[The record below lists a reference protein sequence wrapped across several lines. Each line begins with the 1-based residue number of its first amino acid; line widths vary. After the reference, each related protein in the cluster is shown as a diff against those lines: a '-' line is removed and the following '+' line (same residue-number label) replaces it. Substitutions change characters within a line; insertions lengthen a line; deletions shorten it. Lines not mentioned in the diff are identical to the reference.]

1 MNYLYGFLSYISF
14 KLNMPTFAR
23 GFFKKSLSM
32 KIGAKEP
39 GISLYLRSSNHAP
52 ILEIIERSNV
62 NNQYQAYLMA
72 MVHRHERNYKRAYQ
86 YIANDNN
93 PEILNLKV
101 RQMYDLKDYKGLVAL
116 SKHGNDVQRNLNDSQ
131 QRTLV
136 KYLASRNNFADA
148 ESLLKNASDINESL
162 YEDFE
167 AAKSDIFYKY
177 NWNQYKNNILEL
189 PDSEND
195 DITGYKTHIDDK
207 TDQLQSLG
215 YVTI

>member
-1 MNYLYGFLSYISF
+1 F

-62 NNQYQAYLMA
+62 NYQYQAYLMA

-86 YIANDNN
+86 YIANENN
-93 PEILNLKV
+93 PGILNLKV
-101 RQMYDLKDYKGLVAL
+101 RLMYDLKDFKGLVAL
-116 SKHGNDVQRNLNDSQ
+116 SKHDNDVLMNLNISQ

-136 KYLASRNNFADA
+136 KYLVSRNNFADA
-148 ESLLKNASDINESL
+148 ETLQENASVINESL

-167 AAKSDIFYKY
+167 ATKSDIFYKY
-177 NWNQYKNNILEL
+177 NWN
-189 PDSEND
+189 
-195 DITGYKTHIDDK
+195 
-207 TDQLQSLG
+207 
-215 YVTI
+215 